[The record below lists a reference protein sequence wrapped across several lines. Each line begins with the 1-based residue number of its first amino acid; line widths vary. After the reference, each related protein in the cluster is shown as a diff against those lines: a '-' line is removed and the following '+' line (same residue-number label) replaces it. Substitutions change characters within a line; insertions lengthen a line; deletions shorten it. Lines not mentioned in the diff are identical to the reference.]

1 MQIDLKA
8 HFIKA
13 LETNPNFSE
22 AHLQLALLFPYIPF
36 LGLIIAFA
44 LVELFSGD
52 NDGDDDNDFDGGI
65 LQPVTVPT

>member
-1 MQIDLKA
+1 MSD
-8 HFIKA
+8 
-13 LETNPNFSE
+13 
-22 AHLQLALLFPYIPF
+22 LQLALLFPYIPF